1 MIALVGIL
9 LAVSNRNPTQISSN
23 SKGLRLLSAVA
34 GLGAQILS
42 TGAHVFLLQSKVMS
56 VSHETS
62 LVVQWLR
69 SHLPMQWMPV

>member
-9 LAVSNRNPTQISSN
+9 LVVSNRNPTQISSN

-34 GLGAQILS
+34 GLGAQTLS
-42 TGAHVFLLQSKVMS
+42 TGAHVFLLQSKVRS

-69 SHLPMQWMPV
+69 SHLPMQRMPV